1 MHTLPWEGLM
11 PERCLLSV
19 DAPASV
25 TPPFASP
32 HLPLTSEV
40 SAKFPVPLTPA
51 GWAFGIWGLIF
62 ALEGWGCVYQLSSS
76 GYDADGFKVG
86 NTQRRA

>member
-1 MHTLPWEGLM
+1 
-11 PERCLLSV
+11 
-19 DAPASV
+19 
-25 TPPFASP
+25 
-32 HLPLTSEV
+32 V